1 MWLITILSIPSHL
14 QFGNRISAKK
24 EIQYGAC
31 VVHEGS
37 VLANI
42 SFFQRG
48 GNDSLNIWVSKVLAK
63 EFTNLNVTYHN
74 YFSHA
79 FPPSNPTL
87 SGCPLHSALDIGVFG
102 SNSNNTSNF
111 LLISCSFPL
120 LYTII
125 TPYVRKILTFRVF
138 GQMSLSTK
146 YILH

>member
-1 MWLITILSIPSHL
+1 M
-14 QFGNRISAKK
+14 
-24 EIQYGAC
+24 
-31 VVHEGS
+31 
-37 VLANI
+37 
-42 SFFQRG
+42 
-48 GNDSLNIWVSKVLAK
+48 AK

-87 SGCPLHSALDIGVFG
+87 SGCPLHLALDIGVFG

-138 GQMSLSTK
+138 GQINVTLQNTSCIDPQYDSNRNVNPYDQIRVFWAKWSYLTFEA
-146 YILH
+146 YFEGRGFEFRGNEC